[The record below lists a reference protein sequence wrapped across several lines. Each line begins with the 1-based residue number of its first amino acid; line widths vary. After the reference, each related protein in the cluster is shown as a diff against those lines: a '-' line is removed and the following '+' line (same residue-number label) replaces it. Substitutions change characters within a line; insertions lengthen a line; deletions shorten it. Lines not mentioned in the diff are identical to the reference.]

1 MRSLEACYEISFS
14 KVNFIER
21 KTKITDSKT
30 IISGAS
36 KTGKSYPIY
45 DFLSTFKSKEYLY
58 IDFSDLRN
66 NISEISTHLEKFIK
80 MNEIIV
86 LVIENFDFS
95 FELPPCENIIISSQI
110 PIHVKG
116 FKNLIISA
124 LDFEEYLLHDNKHQN
139 ITQSFNS
146 FLKFGNLSEI
156 INYDEHKKIHR
167 LQEIIELQCK
177 DVTQYE
183 IFKILIENIDEKK
196 SLFQLFNNLKNRIK
210 ISKDKFYETCKIYE
224 NNKSIYF
231 LEKYNQEKSA
241 KKIYCYNHSFLN
253 AISHVKKFKNEFSN
267 MVFLELIH
275 KYREIYYLDY
285 IDFYVKSKNMAIIP
299 IAFFNKLLMNNL
311 LKKIIKNANEFD
323 INEINIITISNNEK
337 IQDSKLKINIIP
349 FYEWALS

>member
-1 MRSLEACYEISFS
+1 MRSLEACYEINFS

-21 KTKITDSKT
+21 KIKITNSKT

-36 KTGKSYPIY
+36 KTGKSYLIY
-45 DFLSTFKSKEYLY
+45 DFLSSFKSKEYLY

-66 NISEISTHLEKFIK
+66 NISEISANLGKFIK
-80 MNEIIV
+80 MNEILV

-95 FELPPCENIIISSQI
+95 FELPYCENIIISTQI
-110 PIHVKG
+110 PTQVKG
-116 FKNLIISA
+116 FKNLTISA

-139 ITQSFNS
+139 IIQSFNS

-177 DVTQYE
+177 DETQYQ

-196 SLFQLFNNLKNRIK
+196 SLFQLFNTLKSKIK

-241 KKIYCYNHSFLN
+241 KKLYCYNHSFLN

-267 MVFLELIH
+267 MIFLELIH
-275 KYREIYYLDY
+275 KYKEIYYLDY
-285 IDFYVKSKNMAIIP
+285 IDFYVKSKNMAIISIP
-299 IAFFNKLLMNNL
+299 FFNKLLMNNL

>member
-1 MRSLEACYEISFS
+1 MRSLEACYEINFS

-21 KTKITDSKT
+21 KIKITNSKT

-36 KTGKSYPIY
+36 KTGKSYLIY
-45 DFLSTFKSKEYLY
+45 DFLSSFKSKEYLY

-66 NISEISTHLEKFIK
+66 NISEISVNLGKFIK
-80 MNEIIV
+80 MNEILV

-95 FELPPCENIIISSQI
+95 FELPYCENIIISTQI
-110 PIHVKG
+110 PTQVKG
-116 FKNLIISA
+116 FRNLTISA

-139 ITQSFNS
+139 IIQSFNS

-177 DVTQYE
+177 DETQYQ

-196 SLFQLFNNLKNRIK
+196 SLFQLFNTLKSKIK

-241 KKIYCYNHSFLN
+241 KKLYCYNHSFLN

-267 MVFLELIH
+267 MIFLELIH
-275 KYREIYYLDY
+275 KYKEIYYLDY
-285 IDFYVKSKNMAIIP
+285 IDFYVKSKNMAIISIP
-299 IAFFNKLLMNNL
+299 FFNKLLMNNL

>member
-1 MRSLEACYEISFS
+1 MRSLEACYEINFS

-21 KTKITDSKT
+21 KIKITNSKT

-36 KTGKSYPIY
+36 KTGKSYLIY
-45 DFLSTFKSKEYLY
+45 DFLSSFKSKEYLY

-66 NISEISTHLEKFIK
+66 NISEISANLGKFIK
-80 MNEIIV
+80 MNEISV

-95 FELPPCENIIISSQI
+95 FELPYCENIIISTQI
-110 PIHVKG
+110 PTQVKG
-116 FKNLIISA
+116 FKNLTISA

-139 ITQSFNS
+139 IIQSFNS

-177 DVTQYE
+177 DETQYQ

-196 SLFQLFNNLKNRIK
+196 SLFQLFNTLKSKIK

-241 KKIYCYNHSFLN
+241 KKLYCYNHSFLN

-267 MVFLELIH
+267 MIFLELIH
-275 KYREIYYLDY
+275 KYKEIYYLDY
-285 IDFYVKSKNMAIIP
+285 IDFYVKSKNMAIISIP
-299 IAFFNKLLMNNL
+299 FFNKLLMNNL

>member
-1 MRSLEACYEISFS
+1 MRSLEACYEINFS

-21 KTKITDSKT
+21 KIKITNSKT

-36 KTGKSYPIY
+36 KTGKSYLIY
-45 DFLSTFKSKEYLY
+45 DFLSSFKSKEYLY

-66 NISEISTHLEKFIK
+66 NISEISANLGKFIK
-80 MNEIIV
+80 MNEISV

-95 FELPPCENIIISSQI
+95 FELPYCENIIISTQI
-110 PIHVKG
+110 PTQVKG
-116 FKNLIISA
+116 FRNLTISA

-139 ITQSFNS
+139 IIQSFNS

-177 DVTQYE
+177 DETQYQ

-196 SLFQLFNNLKNRIK
+196 SLFQLFNTLKSKIK

-224 NNKSIYF
+224 NHKSIYF

-241 KKIYCYNHSFLN
+241 KKLYCYNHSFLN

-267 MVFLELIH
+267 MIFLELIH
-275 KYREIYYLDY
+275 KYKEIYYLDY
-285 IDFYVKSKNMAIIP
+285 IDFYVKSKNMAIISIP
-299 IAFFNKLLMNNL
+299 FFNKLLMNNL

-337 IQDSKLKINIIP
+337 ISDPKLKINIIP

>member
-1 MRSLEACYEISFS
+1 MRSLEACYEINFS

-21 KTKITDSKT
+21 KIKITNSKT

-36 KTGKSYPIY
+36 KTGKSYLIY
-45 DFLSTFKSKEYLY
+45 DFLSSFKSKEYLY

-66 NISEISTHLEKFIK
+66 NISEISVNLGKFIK
-80 MNEIIV
+80 MNEILV

-95 FELPPCENIIISSQI
+95 FELPYCENIIISTQI
-110 PIHVKG
+110 PTQVKG
-116 FKNLIISA
+116 FKNLTISA

-139 ITQSFNS
+139 IIQSFNS

-177 DVTQYE
+177 DETQYQ

-196 SLFQLFNNLKNRIK
+196 SLFQLFNTLKSKIK

-241 KKIYCYNHSFLN
+241 KKLYCYNHSFLN

-267 MVFLELIH
+267 MIFLELIH
-275 KYREIYYLDY
+275 KYKEIYYLDY
-285 IDFYVKSKNMAIIP
+285 IDFYVKSKNMAIISIP
-299 IAFFNKLLMNNL
+299 FFNKLLMNNL

>member
-1 MRSLEACYEISFS
+1 MRSLEACYEINFS

-21 KTKITDSKT
+21 KIKITNSKT

-36 KTGKSYPIY
+36 KTGKSYLIY
-45 DFLSTFKSKEYLY
+45 DFLSSFKSKEYLY

-267 MVFLELIH
+267 MIFLELIH
-275 KYREIYYLDY
+275 KYKEIYYLDY
-285 IDFYVKSKNMAIIP
+285 IDFYVKSKNMAIISIP
-299 IAFFNKLLMNNL
+299 FFNKLLMNNL